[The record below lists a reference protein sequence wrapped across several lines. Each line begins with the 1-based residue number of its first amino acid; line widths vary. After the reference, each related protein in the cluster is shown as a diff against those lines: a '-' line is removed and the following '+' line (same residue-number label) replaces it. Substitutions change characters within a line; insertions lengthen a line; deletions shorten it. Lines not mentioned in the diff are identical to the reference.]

1 MGQDAKLAP
10 CRRLGWPEEKE
21 QRMGTRSQ
29 FLQTKSQ
36 SQLVNNNVR
45 GKKVY
50 NWFTSALFV
59 APALYFYILFVIKP
73 ILQTINLSFYSWN
86 GAAPVMTF
94 VGLGN
99 YIEVFRDPIFFKAL
113 GNNIIWILF
122 TIFVPVM
129 MGLLFAVMI
138 MQKGVRGRFLYR
150 LTYFMPN
157 IVSLVAVGIIWTWMY
172 NPEFGII
179 NTVVQKLGASQGPV
193 DFMGDE
199 SLVIWSLVIAG
210 SWTCYGF
217 NMVVFIAA
225 LQGVDICY
233 MEVAEIEG
241 ATAFQK
247 FRLVTVPLIKGTVV
261 LLVVNSLI
269 GSFKVFDLVYIMTKG
284 GPYHSSEVIS
294 TYMFNR
300 AFNMNDYGYG
310 AALAMVLAVIIAVCT
325 GIFLNRA
332 EKE

>member
-1 MGQDAKLAP
+1 MV
-10 CRRLGWPEEKE
+10 
-21 QRMGTRSQ
+21 M
-29 FLQTKSQ
+29 Q
-36 SQLVNNNVR
+36 SQLVSNNVR
-45 GKKVY
+45 GKKFY

-59 APALYFYILFVIKP
+59 APALYFYVLFVIKP

-86 GAAPVMTF
+86 GAAPAMTF

-99 YIEVFRDPIFFKAL
+99 YIEVFRDPIFYKAL

-129 MGLLFAVMI
+129 MGLLFAAMI
-138 MQKGVRGRFLYR
+138 MQKDVRGRFLYR

-179 NTVVQKLGASQGPV
+179 NTIVQKLSVSQGPI
-193 DFMGDE
+193 DFMGNE

-225 LQGVDICY
+225 LQGIDKSYI
-233 MEVAEIEG
+233 EVAEIEG